1 MAIVRT
7 VLGDVSPDDIGV
19 VLPHEHAFM
28 GWQGAEA
35 DPLSRY
41 DEGETLD
48 KVVKE
53 LTTAKERHG
62 LSCFVDVTTS
72 NNGRNTDF
80 LAEVSRRSGVH
91 VVAAS
96 GFYTESMGI
105 PFYWATKSIDV
116 IEDYFTRE
124 ITEGVVDTDVRCG
137 IIKLASGPAFPA
149 PVPEWG
155 SELAPYALGPTAV
168 EEKGFRAAAR
178 VQKKL
183 GVAITTHT
191 DENDW
196 AVCNIGLRQLDI
208 LLDEGAEPSKCIIG
222 HADWCS
228 NIRYLAEIMER
239 GANVGLDT
247 FAYPWGPPGDVG
259 RIGLVSALVSMGYAS
274 QMVLSHDVV
283 LHELRR
289 PGTEDDPSLEGKN
302 LCKLFEEAVP
312 ALRKVGISEETIH
325 QITVENPRRILAF

>member
-28 GWQGAEA
+28 HWLGAEA
-35 DPLSRY
+35 DHLSQY
-41 DEGETLD
+41 NEEETLA

-53 LTTAKERHG
+53 LTRAKERHG
-62 LSCFVDVTTS
+62 LSCFVDVSTS
-72 NNGRNTDF
+72 NNGRNVNF
-80 LAEVSRRSGVH
+80 LAAASRRSGVH
-91 VVAAS
+91 VVSAS

-105 PFYWATKSIDV
+105 PFYWATKPIDA
-116 IEDYFTRE
+116 IEDYFSRE
-124 ITEGVVDTDVRCG
+124 ITEGVVNTDVRCG
-137 IIKLASGPAFPA
+137 IIKLASGPAFPS
-149 PVPEWG
+149 PPPQWG
-155 SELAPYALGPTAV
+155 SELAPYALGPTPV

-196 AVCNIGLRQLDI
+196 AVCNIGLRQLDL

-222 HADWCS
+222 HADGTP

-274 QMVLSHDVV
+274 KVVLSHDIV
-283 LHELRR
+283 LHEMRR
-289 PGTEDDPSLEGKN
+289 PGTDDDPSLEGKN
-302 LCKLFEEAVP
+302 ICKLFEETVP
-312 ALRKVGISEETIH
+312 ALAKVGVSEDAVH
-325 QITVENPRRILAF
+325 QMMVENPRRILAF